1 MRVAT
6 RIVSPYTHS
15 LKIDIKTAFN
25 RSQVTMIHRMMSDIR
40 HNSARYAETF
50 IAPAGFWPLGFG
62 PEAKTRGGILGFPA
76 CIHVSQNVRK

>member
-6 RIVSPYTHS
+6 RIVSLYTHS

-50 IAPAGFWPLGFG
+50 IIYIYIYIYLALINR
-62 PEAKTRGGILGFPA
+62 TGGLYGRILTEV
-76 CIHVSQNVRK
+76 VSTDRTQ